1 MQYSLNIRG
10 LFLNTDFFY
19 IIDKK
24 TSLLSRAWKKKKL
37 RVSQEIQTHQP
48 FLLRLEGGLYHSTQG
63 KIEYDTALIEFFN
76 SIELR

>member
-24 TSLLSRAWKKKKL
+24 QVYCHELGRKKNYE
-37 RVSQEIQTHQP
+37 SQEIQTHQP
-48 FLLRLEGGLYHSTQG
+48 LLLRLEGGLYHSTQG

>member
-24 TSLLSRAWKKKKL
+24 QVYCHELGRKKKL